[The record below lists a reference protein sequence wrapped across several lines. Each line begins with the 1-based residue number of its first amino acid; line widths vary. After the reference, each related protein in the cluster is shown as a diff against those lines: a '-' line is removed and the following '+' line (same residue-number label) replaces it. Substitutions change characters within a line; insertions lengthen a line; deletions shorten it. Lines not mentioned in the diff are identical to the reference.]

1 MKTTTFFKLIAMLL
15 TLPFVF
21 SSCSEREDIGP
32 YQAGNRT
39 FNLSGFDKL
48 QMGDAFR
55 IQVRQGGEFS
65 LRATGDRR
73 NLDDLDVY
81 VSNGQLV
88 ARYRRPRGNRQYETE
103 FEIVMPTLTAADFSA
118 ASRSTITGFSS
129 EELVVT
135 LSGASRA
142 NVDARADRGQIN
154 LSGAS
159 KMTLSG
165 NFKRLIAGASGA
177 SELQAFDAPADEADA
192 NASGA
197 SELRI
202 TATNR
207 LSATA
212 SGASNIRYRGNPV
225 RLQMNA
231 TGASSIRK
239 E

>member
-1 MKTTTFFKLIAMLL
+1 MKTTTFFKLISMLFA
-15 TLPFVF
+15 LPFVF

-39 FNLSGFDKL
+39 FSLSGFDKL

-55 IQVRQGGEFS
+55 ITVRQGSTFS
-65 LRATGDRR
+65 VAATGDQR
-73 NLDDLDVY
+73 NLDDLNVY

-88 ARYRRPRGNRQYETE
+88 AKYRTPRRNRQYETR
-103 FEIVMPTLTAADFSA
+103 FELTMPALTATDFSG
-118 ASRSTITGFSS
+118 ASISTVTGFSGA
-129 EELVVT
+129 ELSIK
-135 LSGASRA
+135 LSGASR
-142 NVDARADRGQIN
+142 
-154 LSGAS
+154 
-159 KMTLSG
+159 MTVNG
-165 NFKRLIAGASGA
+165 NFKRLITDASGA
-177 SELQAFDAPADEADA
+177 SELRAFEAAADEVDA

-197 SELRI
+197 SELQI
-202 TATNR
+202 TATDR

-212 SGASNIRYRGNPV
+212 SGASDIRYRGNPT

>member
-1 MKTTTFFKLIAMLL
+1 MKTTTFFKHISMLL

-32 YQAGNRT
+32 YQSGNRT
-39 FNLSGFDKL
+39 FDLSGFDKL

-55 IQVRQGGEFS
+55 IQVRQGSEFS
-65 LRATGDRR
+65 LQATGDRR

-88 ARYRRPRGNRQYETE
+88 ARYRTPRRNRQYETE
-103 FEIVMPTLTAADFSA
+103 FSITMPTLAATDF
-118 ASRSTITGFSS
+118 
-129 EELVVT
+129 
-135 LSGASRA
+135 SGASRSSIA
-142 NVDARADRGQIN
+142 GFEGGELSVR

-165 NFKRLIAGASGA
+165 NFKRLVTTASGA

-192 NASGA
+192 DASGA